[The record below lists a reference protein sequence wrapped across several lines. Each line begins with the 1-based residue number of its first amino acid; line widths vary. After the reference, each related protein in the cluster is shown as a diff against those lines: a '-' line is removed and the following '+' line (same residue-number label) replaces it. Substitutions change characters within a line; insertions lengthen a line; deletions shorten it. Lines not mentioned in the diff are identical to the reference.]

1 MSTTAHRVLAFLAMA
16 ALVALPI
23 VSHSMFGAEVKV
35 QLALTAATAVLA
47 NLGFTAIRPLADLGF
62 NLSAHKK
69 LAAIGTACGYLI
81 LFVRTTYA
89 LAHPTVALLCD
100 IAIAV
105 LGYAGVIVV
114 KTQPQ
119 VAELQ
124 TQPVIVPEARTKDTG
139 VIDLAIMA
147 VIGAI
152 GLIIA
157 IVLSGCAPTDA
168 YVTALKVKGSASD
181 TLLTA
186 YQAWRIYDGVH
197 QDSIIN
203 GTTDRSVAMKE
214 LAAWRDGTQRKVDD
228 AFVVARDAV
237 TTYSKALAAADAA
250 KKKDWG
256 AAISNVT
263 AAVSELLSTLAAAGI
278 DIPKPSSERPRLLAL
293 EDLPGLRLVDAMEDF
308 LEQLCADPR
317 LEHLPLCI
325 VDDEMF
331 LAARH
336 RRIARVYAEVR

>member
-1 MSTTAHRVLAFLAMA
+1 MFT
-16 ALVALPI
+16 LVAVPV
-23 VSHSMFGAEVKV
+23 VSHSIFGTSPML
-35 QLALTAATAVLA
+35 QLALTGLTAVLA
-47 NLGFTAIRPLADLGF
+47 NLGFVAIRPLADFGF
-62 NLSAHKK
+62 NLSAHQQ
-69 LAAIGTACGYLI
+69 LAGFGTALGYLI
-81 LFVRTTYA
+81 FGLRAFYGMH
-89 LAHPTVALLCD
+89 HPAVAVTCD
-100 IAIAV
+100 ILIAV

-114 KTQPQ
+114 KSVPQ
-119 VAELQ
+119 VAGLQ
-124 TQPVIVPEARTKDTG
+124 AAPVPEARTKDTG

-157 IVLSGCAPTDA
+157 IALSGCAPTDA

-186 YQAWRIYDGVH
+186 YQAWRVYDGVH
-197 QDSIIN
+197 QDSIIAGN
-203 GTTDRSVAMKE
+203 NDRAVALQQ

-263 AAVSELLSTLAAAGI
+263 SAVSELLSTLAAAGI

-293 EDLPGLRLVDAMEDF
+293 EELPGPRLVNAMEDF
-308 LEQLCADPR
+308 LEELCADPR

-325 VDDEMF
+325 VDDEVF

-336 RRIARVYAEVR
+336 RRFVRFYAEVR